1 MKTRLLILLL
11 AGSLS
16 GCLVGPKV
24 EKQQKNTPAA
34 YRDANPTAGDS
45 INVMKWA
52 EVYGDPVLQSLIST
66 ALKQNYDMLSAMAK
80 IDESRAAAGYTNA
93 DIYPR
98 LGYAAGASNINV
110 TNQEANDLGIQQRDL
125 YYGLGTLSW
134 ELDLWGKAR
143 HGNRAAKAEL
153 EASIDNQ
160 RAMTASLVS
169 EVAILY
175 FQLRGLDDRLAI
187 AQATLSIRKEATQL
201 ITLRFKGGEV
211 AELDK
216 LQAETQE
223 AIAAAL
229 VPSLERDV
237 RQTENAL
244 SILLGHMPGD
254 IERGLENREQKIV
267 EIPSGLPSQ
276 LLARRPDVRQ
286 AEQIWIAQNERV
298 GVYQAARFPTIAQNE
313 RVGVYQAARFPT
325 ISLTGAL
332 GVASNDLSNI
342 NAGTGIWNI
351 AGSITGPIFAFNKNK
366 RRVEIEM
373 ARTEQSRLRYEKTA
387 LTAFSEVED
396 ALIAV
401 NTYARE
407 YDARR
412 KQVEAVRAA
421 TRLSRE
427 RYDSGF
433 TNYLELLDN
442 ERTLLDAE
450 LQASTTLQRQLQATV
465 TLYKALG
472 GGWQN

>member
-254 IERGLENREQKIV
+254 LERGLENREQQIV

-276 LLARRPDVRQ
+276 LLGRRPDVRQ
-286 AEQIWIAQNERV
+286 AEQMW
-298 GVYQAARFPTIAQNE
+298 IAQNE

-332 GVASNDLSNI
+332 GVASNDLSNV

>member
-1 MKTRLLILLL
+1 MKTIPFSLLL
-11 AGSLS
+11 AFLLS

-24 EKQQKNTPAA
+24 EKQEKNTPSA
-34 YRDANPTAGDS
+34 YRDGGPPAGDS
-45 INVMKWA
+45 TSVMKWA
-52 EVYGDPVLQSLIST
+52 EVYQDPTLQSLIST
-66 ALKQNYDMLSAMAK
+66 ALKQNYDMRTAMAK
-80 IDESRAAAGYTNA
+80 IDEARASAGYTNA
-93 DIYPR
+93 DIYPK
-98 LGYAAGASNINV
+98 LGYAAGASNININ
-110 TNQEANDLGIQQRDL
+110 NQQANDLGIQQRDL

-143 HGNRAAKAEL
+143 HGNRASKAEL
-153 EASIDNQ
+153 EASIESQ
-160 RAMTASLVS
+160 RAMTASLVAQ
-169 EVAILY
+169 VAMHY

-187 AQATLSIRKEATQL
+187 AEATLSLRKEATQL

-229 VPSLERDV
+229 VPSLQRDV

-244 SILLGHMPGD
+244 SILLGNMPGEID
-254 IERGLENREQKIV
+254 RGLQNREQKIV
-267 EIPSGLPSQ
+267 EIPAGLPSQ

-286 AEQIWIAQNERV
+286 AEQQWFAQNER
-298 GVYQAARFPTIAQNE
+298 I
-313 RVGVYQAARFPT
+313 GVYQAARFPT

-332 GVASNDLSNI
+332 GVASNDLSTLNS
-342 NAGTGIWNI
+342 GSGIWNV

-366 RRVEIEM
+366 RRVEIEK
-373 ARTEQSRLRYEKTA
+373 AKTEQSRLRYEKTA
-387 LTAFSEVED
+387 LTAFGEVED

-401 NTYARE
+401 STYARE
-407 YDARR
+407 YEARR

-433 TNYLELLDN
+433 TVYLEVLDN

-450 LQASTTLQRQLQATV
+450 LQASMTLQRQLQATV
-465 TLYKALG
+465 MLYKALG